1 MDTSNLLTKRNIIAL
16 IIFALLL
23 IAIPLG
29 VYLAQKTQ
37 IFKPRATAPGET
49 SPAPEIKFRQNAN
62 VSCDAQGNNCTTT
75 SNNVEIELT
84 APNWEQQ

>member
-37 IFKPRATAPGET
+37 IFKPRATGLGGA
-49 SPAPEIKFRQNAN
+49 SPAPEIKFKQNAN
-62 VSCDAQGNNCTTT
+62 VNCDAQGNNCTTT

-84 APNWEQQ
+84 APNWDQQ

>member
-16 IIFALLL
+16 IIFVILLV
-23 IAIPLG
+23 AIPLG

-37 IFKPRATAPGET
+37 IFKPRATVGEA

-62 VSCDAQGNNCTTT
+62 VACDSSGNNCTTT
-75 SNNVEIELT
+75 SDTVEIELN
-84 APNWEQQ
+84 APNWE